1 MQNFQWSLPTRFVFG
16 KGVAE
21 QVGEECARQGSR
33 ALLLYGGQSAL
44 RSGLLGRVEQSLCA
58 AGVSCVSYGGIQPN
72 PRLGPVYE
80 CIALCRKENVDVVL
94 AVGGG
99 SVVDT
104 AKAIAAG
111 VCYGGDVWDFF
122 CGKATVARALP
133 VGSVITIPAA
143 GSESSTNMVIS
154 TEDGAT
160 KRGTGSRALIP
171 RFAILDPELTYTLP
185 SFQTACGVCD
195 IMLHVMERYFTNEPD
210 VLVTDYLCEA
220 VLKTVI
226 ESAPAAIADPT
237 GYAARAQIM
246 WAGTIAHNDVC
257 GVGRVGDWATHG
269 IEHELSAR
277 YGVAHG
283 AGLAVVSPA
292 WMRYVYHHDLPRFT
306 RFAYNV
312 WNIVPTGDQKAD
324 ALAGIA
330 ATEAFFQSI
339 GLPTRFGP
347 LGAKEEDIPYLA
359 DHTVKWDGK
368 TIGNYVKLT
377 TADIAN
383 ILRLAL

>member
-1 MQNFQWSLPTRFVFG
+1 MQNFSWSLPTRFVFG
-16 KGVAE
+16 KGVAD
-21 QVGEECARQGSR
+21 QVGKECAREGSR
-33 ALLLYGGQSAL
+33 ALLVYGGQSAL
-44 RSGLLGRVEQSLCA
+44 RSGLIARVEQSLAA
-58 AGVSCVSYGGIQPN
+58 AGVSHLSYGGIQPN
-72 PRLGPVYE
+72 PRLGPVNE
-80 CIALCRKENVDVVL
+80 CIALCRKETVDVIL

-111 VCYGGDVWDFF
+111 VCYGGDAWDFF
-122 CGKATVARALP
+122 CGKASVARALP

-154 TEDGAT
+154 TEDGVT
-160 KRGTGSRALIP
+160 KRGAGSRALIP

-185 SFQTACGVCD
+185 AFQTACGACD
-195 IMLHVMERYFTNEPD
+195 MMIHVLERYFTNEPD

-226 ESAPAAIADPT
+226 ESAPIAIAHPT
-237 GYAARAQIM
+237 DYAARAQIM
-246 WAGTIAHNDVC
+246 WAGAIAHNDVC

-292 WMRYVYHHDLPRFT
+292 WMRYVYKHDVPRFA
-306 RFAYNV
+306 RFAHNV
-312 WNIVPTGDQKAD
+312 WNIAPTGDREAD
-324 ALAGIA
+324 ALSGIA

-359 DHTVKWDGK
+359 GHTVRPNGK
-368 TIGNYVKLT
+368 TTGYFVPLT
-377 TADIAN
+377 AQDVEN